1 MMDVT
6 SLTTYQLGR
15 VQQLPILR
23 LVSIGAYLDGGI
35 QEILLPLKY
44 LPNGAREGDLVTVFV
59 YHDNEGRLIATTLPP
74 LAEVDQVAYLR
85 CTSVTDVGAFMEWG
99 IHRDLFVPFREQ
111 TSRMLEG
118 YSYAVYLYIDQLSE
132 KIVGSAKLAKH
143 IGNMPAEYEPGQEV
157 SCLVV
162 EQHELGYRCVIEHK
176 HWGFIYADDA
186 PRMLRRG
193 EVLQAYV
200 VRLREDNRVD
210 LSLSPVGYA
219 KIEGEQ
225 VRLLRLLERQEG
237 GMLPLGDKSPASDI
251 LLLTGMSKKTFK
263 MAVGA
268 LYKAQMITMTPT
280 SIKLVKASPK

>member
-44 LPNGAREGDLVTVFV
+44 LPSGAREGDLVTVFV

-143 IGNMPAEYEPGQEV
+143 IGNTPAEYEPGQEV

-210 LSLSPVGYA
+210 LSLSPWA
-219 KIEGEQ
+219 MP
-225 VRLLRLLERQEG
+225 R
-237 GMLPLGDKSPASDI
+237 
-251 LLLTGMSKKTFK
+251 
-263 MAVGA
+263 
-268 LYKAQMITMTPT
+268 
-280 SIKLVKASPK
+280 

>member
-143 IGNMPAEYEPGQEV
+143 IGNTPAEYEPGQEV

-210 LSLSPVGYA
+210 LSL